1 MFDQVAGW
9 QARVT
14 LLDID
19 GVVVKAAVDGVHVLL
34 VGVSGGSCWVG
45 SSVSQAGLFAIML
58 RRATFS
64 VSRLGSV
71 WLCPDRSE
79 P

>member
-19 GVVVKAAVDGVHVLL
+19 GVHVLL

-45 SSVSQAGLFAIML
+45 SSASQARLFAIVL